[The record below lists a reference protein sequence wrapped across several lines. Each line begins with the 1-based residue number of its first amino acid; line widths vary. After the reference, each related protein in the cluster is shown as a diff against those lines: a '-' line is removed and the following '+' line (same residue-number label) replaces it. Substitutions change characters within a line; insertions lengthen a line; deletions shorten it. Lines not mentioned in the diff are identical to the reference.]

1 MTNDQWQEFDAER
14 SALER
19 GHSFSWTATPGTG
32 NRCHW
37 ALGIGHPL
45 DIGHWSFTHL
55 QLSRVFVFQPVFH
68 GEAQERQAIG
78 GGRSSAAEDSPHV
91 FVDVRE
97 GQSHQQIVP
106 QYLPDAKA
114 GE

>member
-32 NRCHW
+32 NRLSLGLGYWSFIEHW
-37 ALGIGHPL
+37 TL
-45 DIGHWSFTHL
+45 DIGHWSWSFTHL
-55 QLSRVFVFQPVFH
+55 QLPRVFVFQPVFH

-78 GGRSSAAEDSPHV
+78 GGRSCAAEDSAHV

-97 GQSHQQIVP
+97 GQSHQ
-106 QYLPDAKA
+106 
-114 GE
+114 